1 MVKRLG
7 TGTFLFETMPRI
19 EGFAS
24 VAGKKESEGP
34 LGSLFDRIEYDS
46 RGGCDTFEEAE
57 SRLQQEAARLCME
70 KAGVHAQEIDAVFAG
85 DLLNQC
91 TGSSFGLM
99 PFGMPYL
106 GQYGACSTM
115 AQALLMGAVF
125 TESGA
130 AEHALCVSSSH
141 FCAAERQYR
150 FPMEY
155 GAVRTPTAQWTVT
168 GAGCCILGKS
178 HGKVAVRAAAAG
190 KIQDM
195 GVTDANN
202 MGAAMAPAAAD
213 TILRFLRDSGTAV
226 RDYDRIVTGDL
237 GMVGSGILYDLLRR
251 EGVDAE
257 ALHEDCGLLVF
268 NREAQD
274 VHAGGSGCGCCA
286 SVLCAKLLREL
297 ESGAL
302 HDILFVATGALLSP
316 TTAQQGRSIPSVA
329 HLVHLT
335 AADR

>member
-1 MVKRLG
+1 MVRRLG
-7 TGTFLFETMPRI
+7 AGTLLFENMPRV
-19 EGFAS
+19 ESFAS

-34 LGSLFDRIEYDS
+34 LGALFDKIEYDS

-70 KAGVHAQEIDAVFAG
+70 KADLRAQELDAVFAG

-99 PFGMPYL
+99 CYGVPYL

-130 AEHALCVSSSH
+130 ADHALCVTSSH

-168 GAGCCILGKS
+168 GAGSCILGKTR
-178 HGKVAVRAAAAG
+178 GKVAVRAAAAG

-202 MGAAMAPAAAD
+202 MGAAMAPAICIIRLYPMLKNAGCIYVF
-213 TILRFLRDSGTAV
+213 TIILQKRRFLLQIAAETINWIFRVNLTSTGGVECQRKFQPKTRDIT
-226 RDYDRIVTGDL
+226 Y
-237 GMVGSGILYDLLRR
+237 RR
-251 EGVDAE
+251 
-257 ALHEDCGLLVF
+257 
-268 NREAQD
+268 
-274 VHAGGSGCGCCA
+274 
-286 SVLCAKLLREL
+286 
-297 ESGAL
+297 
-302 HDILFVATGALLSP
+302 
-316 TTAQQGRSIPSVA
+316 TTMNC
-329 HLVHLT
+329 LN
-335 AADR
+335 